1 LIPYLVF
8 QAYHIH
14 FNIPSIDPD
23 CIIKMKGIIFDM
35 DGVLIDAMP
44 FHAEAMKIA
53 IKEET
58 NYEIDKKIVYQLE
71 GMPSNNLVK
80 EIFKK
85 YNINKELDQKLV
97 DKISE
102 RKKQLFKEIENT
114 QLIEGVRDLIKVLN
128 ECKCLKAIVT
138 GAAKKEIELT
148 IDKMIGLKNFDVVVS
163 GDDVEA
169 GKPDSTPFVVA
180 LQKMNLKSS
189 ECIVVE
195 NAPLGIEAANKAGI
209 KCILTLNNTPLNI
222 SSDFNNI
229 ISRETQIFRDTKSTI
244 DFLRMWCC
252 KN

>member
-1 LIPYLVF
+1 
-8 QAYHIH
+8 
-14 FNIPSIDPD
+14 
-23 CIIKMKGIIFDM
+23 MRGIIFDM

-80 EIFKK
+80 EIFTK
-85 YNINKELDQKLV
+85 YNINKELDQELIE
-97 DKISE
+97 KISE
-102 RKKQLFKEIENT
+102 RKKQLFKEIEDT
-114 QLIEGVRDLIKVLN
+114 HLIEGVPDLIKMLN

-163 GDDVEA
+163 GEDVEA
-169 GKPDSTPFVVA
+169 GKPNSDPFVVA
-180 LQKMNLKSS
+180 LQKMNIKSS

-195 NAPLGIEAANKAGI
+195 NAPLGVEAANKAGI
-209 KCILTLNNTPLNI
+209 RCILTLNNTPLDI
-222 SSDFNNI
+222 STDFTNI
-229 ISRETQIFRDTKSTI
+229 ISKETQIFRDTKSTT
-244 DFLRMWCC
+244 DFLRKWCC
-252 KN
+252 NN

>member
-1 LIPYLVF
+1 
-8 QAYHIH
+8 
-14 FNIPSIDPD
+14 
-23 CIIKMKGIIFDM
+23 MKGIIFDM

-85 YNINKELDQKLV
+85 YNIKRELDHKLV
-97 DKISE
+97 HKISE

-114 QLIEGVRDLIKVLN
+114 QLIEGVHDLIQVLN
-128 ECKCLKAIVT
+128 KCKCLKAIVT

-169 GKPDSTPFVVA
+169 GKPDSAPFVVA
-180 LQKMNLKSS
+180 LQKMNIKSS

-195 NAPLGIEAANKAGI
+195 NAPLGVEAANKAGI
-209 KCILTLNNTPLNI
+209 RCILTLNNTPLDI
-222 SSDFNNI
+222 SSDFNNS
-229 ISRETQIFRDTKSTI
+229 ISKETQIFRDTKSTI
-244 DFLRMWCC
+244 DFLREWCC
-252 KN
+252 NS

>member
-1 LIPYLVF
+1 
-8 QAYHIH
+8 
-14 FNIPSIDPD
+14 
-23 CIIKMKGIIFDM
+23 M

-85 YNINKELDQKLV
+85 YNINKELDQELI

-102 RKKQLFKEIENT
+102 RKKQIFKEIEDT
-114 QLIEGVRDLIKVLN
+114 HLIEGVPDLIKMLN

-163 GDDVEA
+163 GEDVEA
-169 GKPDSTPFVVA
+169 GKPNSDPFVVA
-180 LQKMNLKSS
+180 LQKMNIKSS

-195 NAPLGIEAANKAGI
+195 NAPLGLEAANKAGI
-209 KCILTLNNTPLNI
+209 RCILTLNNTPLDI
-222 SSDFNNI
+222 SKDFTNI
-229 ISRETQIFRDTKSTI
+229 ISKETQIFRDTKSST
-244 DFLRMWCC
+244 DFLRKWCC
-252 KN
+252 NN

>member
-1 LIPYLVF
+1 
-8 QAYHIH
+8 
-14 FNIPSIDPD
+14 
-23 CIIKMKGIIFDM
+23 MRGIIFDM

-85 YNINKELDQKLV
+85 YNINKELDQELIE
-97 DKISE
+97 KISE
-102 RKKQLFKEIENT
+102 RKKQLFKEIEDT
-114 QLIEGVRDLIKVLN
+114 HLIEGVPNLIKMLN

-169 GKPDSTPFVVA
+169 GKPNSDPFVVA
-180 LQKMNLKSS
+180 LQKMNIKSA

-195 NAPLGIEAANKAGI
+195 NAPLGVEAANKAGI
-209 KCILTLNNTPLNI
+209 KCILTLNNTPLDI
-222 SSDFNNI
+222 STDFNNI
-229 ISRETQIFRDTKSTI
+229 LSKETRIFRDTKSTT
-244 DFLRMWCC
+244 DYLRKWCC
-252 KN
+252 NN

>member
-1 LIPYLVF
+1 
-8 QAYHIH
+8 
-14 FNIPSIDPD
+14 
-23 CIIKMKGIIFDM
+23 MRGIIFDM

-85 YNINKELDQKLV
+85 YNINKELDQELI

-102 RKKQLFKEIENT
+102 RKKQIFKEIEDT
-114 QLIEGVRDLIKVLN
+114 HLIEGVPDLIKMLN

-163 GDDVEA
+163 GEDVEA
-169 GKPDSTPFVVA
+169 GKPNSDPFVVA
-180 LQKMNLKSS
+180 LQKMNIKSS

-195 NAPLGIEAANKAGI
+195 NAPLGVEAANKAGI
-209 KCILTLNNTPLNI
+209 RCILTLNNTPLKI
-222 SSDFNNI
+222 STDFNNI
-229 ISRETQIFRDTKSTI
+229 ISNKTQIFRDTKSTT
-244 DFLRMWCC
+244 DFLRKWCC
-252 KN
+252 NN

>member
-1 LIPYLVF
+1 
-8 QAYHIH
+8 
-14 FNIPSIDPD
+14 
-23 CIIKMKGIIFDM
+23 
-35 DGVLIDAMP
+35 MP

-85 YNINKELDQKLV
+85 YNINKELDQELIE
-97 DKISE
+97 KISE
-102 RKKQLFKEIENT
+102 RKKQLFKEIEDT
-114 QLIEGVRDLIKVLN
+114 HLIEGVPDLIKMLN

-163 GDDVEA
+163 GEDVEA
-169 GKPDSTPFVVA
+169 GKPNSDPFVVA
-180 LQKMNLKSS
+180 LQKMNIKSS

-195 NAPLGIEAANKAGI
+195 NAPLGVEAANKAGI
-209 KCILTLNNTPLNI
+209 RCILTLNNTPLDI
-222 SSDFNNI
+222 SKDFTNI
-229 ISRETQIFRDTKSTI
+229 ISKETQIFRDTKSST
-244 DFLRMWCC
+244 DFLRKWCC
-252 KN
+252 NN

>member
-1 LIPYLVF
+1 
-8 QAYHIH
+8 
-14 FNIPSIDPD
+14 
-23 CIIKMKGIIFDM
+23 MRGIIFDM

-58 NYEIDKKIVYQLE
+58 TYEIDKKIVYQLE

-85 YNINKELDQKLV
+85 YNINKELDQELIE
-97 DKISE
+97 KISE
-102 RKKQLFKEIENT
+102 RKKQLFKEIEDT
-114 QLIEGVRDLIKVLN
+114 HLIEGVPDLIKMLN

-163 GDDVEA
+163 GEDVEA
-169 GKPDSTPFVVA
+169 GKPNSDPFVVA
-180 LQKMNLKSS
+180 LQKMNIKSS

-195 NAPLGIEAANKAGI
+195 NAPLGVEAANKAGI
-209 KCILTLNNTPLNI
+209 RCILTLNNTPLDI
-222 SSDFNNI
+222 STDFNNI
-229 ISRETQIFRDTKSTI
+229 LSKETQIFRDTNSTT
-244 DFLRMWCC
+244 DFLRKWCC
-252 KN
+252 NN